1 MDEILCLLDQYG
13 LWAIGVGAFFQGYL
27 MVLAGGIMASQNL
40 LPITDVLLVAAGSA
54 WMGHWFLYGIGY
66 WLNRNDYLK
75 SGGRMS
81 RPVQALDKTIRLHPW
96 SSVFLMQYSY
106 GIRLASA
113 VAFGYF
119 RVNSL
124 WFAGSQLLNCGSW
137 AIVLVFLGYFAGI
150 GLMELPSGTQLWTI
164 LALTSLVML
173 LLLVRRHWKN
183 DIGVPKAALETLTV
197 PVEKESRR

>member
-1 MDEILCLLDQYG
+1 MDEVRYLLDQYG

-27 MVLAGGIMASQNL
+27 MVLAGGIMASQDL

-54 WMGHWFLYGIGY
+54 WLGHWFLYGVGY
-66 WLNRNDYLK
+66 WLNRNEYLQP
-75 SGGRMS
+75 GGRFS
-81 RPVQALDKTIRLHPW
+81 RPVQALEKTIRFNPW
-96 SSVFLMQYSY
+96 SSVFLTQYGY
-106 GIRLASA
+106 GIRLAGA

-119 RVNSL
+119 RINTL

-137 AIVLVFLGYFAGI
+137 AILLVFLGFFAGMGI
-150 GLMELPSGTQLWTI
+150 TELPSGTQLWTI

-183 DIGVPKAALETLTV
+183 DIGVPQAALETLAV
-197 PVEKESRR
+197 PIEKESRR